1 MSSTPSAAP
10 FFNRWLQRRIPK
22 TESVVLNQRS
32 IFVFPTKAGFQA
44 GVLLVVMLL
53 TAINYQNS
61 MIYMLVFLIAV
72 MCVLTIHLSFYN
84 LQGLAVTRLLVEP
97 AFAGDNLLVTF
108 SLSGKKEKPYHS
120 VWLSWPNESEV
131 SANVKAN
138 EVVTVQLTLATSRR
152 GTLIA
157 PRILIESVYPFG
169 LIRVWSWLDLDVNG
183 VVYPKSI
190 KGEPIPASAADGGDG
205 EVNMQAG
212 SDLFNG
218 LRNFNRGD
226 SLKHVAW
233 KQFARQGELLTK
245 EFESPR
251 TQSNIFSLDDY
262 AHTSIEAALSH
273 LCFDV
278 LNAEARGEFYALDLK
293 GECTEMKRGNDHL
306 RVCLQSL
313 ALY

>member
-1 MSSTPSAAP
+1 MSTKSGAGAV
-10 FFNRWLQRRIPK
+10 FNRWLQKRIPK
-22 TESVVLNQRS
+22 TESVELNQRS
-32 IFVFPTKAGFQA
+32 IFVFPTKAGFYA

-61 MIYMLVFLIAV
+61 MVYMLVFLIAV

-84 LQGLAVTRLLVEP
+84 LQGLTVTRLLVEP

-108 SLSGKKEKPYHS
+108 SLSSKKDKPYYG
-120 VWLSWPNESEV
+120 VWLSWPNESDV
-131 SANVKAN
+131 LANVMAN
-138 EVVTVQLTLATSRR
+138 EVATVQLTLTTKQR

-169 LIRVWSWLDLDVNG
+169 LIRVWSWLDLDVKG
-183 VVYPKSI
+183 IVYPKSI
-190 KGEPIPASAADGGDG
+190 KGEPIPASISEGGDG
-205 EVNMQAG
+205 EVNMHAG

-251 TQSNIFSLDDY
+251 TQSNVFSLEDY
-262 AHTSIEAALSH
+262 GHTSIESALSH
-273 LCFDV
+273 LCFDI
-278 LNAEARGEFYALDLK
+278 LNAEARGEFYALNLK
-293 GECTEMKRGNDHL
+293 GDCTEMKKGAEHL
-306 RVCLQSL
+306 RMCLQKL